1 MPPFMKD
8 ELKKKEEQRLDEMQ
22 REIDEATS
30 SENQNEN
37 EVANDTADNNEPPTD
52 TGFYAE
58 TADDDAATVSFS
70 AEGQFAAEA
79 QRLSAKLQ
87 ETESSLKR
95 LRADFENYRRRT
107 AKEKEELSDF
117 VAQGILK
124 DLLPLLDN
132 FERAMAAE
140 QTDAMAFQKG
150 IEMIFTQFAEI
161 LKKNGLTQ
169 IDTTNVQF
177 DPNFHQAVMRVEN
190 PELEDGTIVAELQK
204 GYMAKG
210 RVIRPAMVQ
219 VVGNG

>member
-1 MPPFMKD
+1 MITFFTCVDQKNGICFNDRPVSSD
-8 ELKKKEEQRLDEMQ
+8 AVIWEDLYKEAFR
-22 REIDEATS
+22 
-30 SENQNEN
+30 
-37 EVANDTADNNEPPTD
+37 
-52 TGFYAE
+52 
-58 TADDDAATVSFS
+58 
-70 AEGQFAAEA
+70 
-79 QRLSAKLQ
+79 
-87 ETESSLKR
+87 
-95 LRADFENYRRRT
+95 
-107 AKEKEELSDF
+107 
-117 VAQGILK
+117 
-124 DLLPLLDN
+124 
-132 FERAMAAE
+132 
-140 QTDAMAFQKG
+140 FQKG